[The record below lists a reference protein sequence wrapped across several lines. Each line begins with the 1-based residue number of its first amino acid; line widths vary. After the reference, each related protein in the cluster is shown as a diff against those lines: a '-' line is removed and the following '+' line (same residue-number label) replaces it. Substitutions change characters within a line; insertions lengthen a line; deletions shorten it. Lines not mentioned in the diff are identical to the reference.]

1 MPGSEQSELLFSY
14 GTLQLEPVQLSTFGR
29 KLAGA
34 VDTLPGYAL
43 SMVKIDDPK
52 VVQTSGKTHHPIV
65 MFTGRPDDV
74 VKGMVFAVTREEIQN
89 ADKYE
94 VAAYRRFAV
103 RLGSGTTAWAYIDA
117 RYGPPEA

>member
-1 MPGSEQSELLFSY
+1 MSDAEPSERLFSY

-29 KLAGA
+29 KLTGSP
-34 VDTLPGYAL
+34 DTLPGYDL

-52 VVQTSGKTHHPIV
+52 VVETSGKTHHPIV
-65 MFTGRPDDV
+65 KHTGNPENV
-74 VKGMVFAVTREEIQN
+74 VEGTVFRITYQELLN

-103 RLGSGTTAWAYIDA
+103 KLGSGVSAWAYIDV
-117 RYGPPEA
+117 RYGPPGK